1 MLRCLGAVCCVLHAS
16 LRYSRPRT
24 RQFLAGLMEHVT
36 LWCGGWDELIWK
48 SQTPARRARIE
59 I

>member
-1 MLRCLGAVCCVLHAS
+1 MLRCLGAVCCMPALDIVD
-16 LRYSRPRT
+16 PRT